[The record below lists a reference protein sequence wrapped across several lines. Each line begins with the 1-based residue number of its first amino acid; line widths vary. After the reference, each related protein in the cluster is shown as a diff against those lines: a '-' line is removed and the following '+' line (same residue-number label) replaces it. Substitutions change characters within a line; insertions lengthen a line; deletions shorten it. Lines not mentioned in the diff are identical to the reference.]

1 MAGKLIRKKG
11 RRSKAYSQSERL
23 TRMLRALSSREMTV
37 KELAQDF
44 KISRRQVYRELTRIE
59 EDGHPLEQSDG
70 DGEKTWRLPLGYKGL
85 PQIAV
90 TPYELMA
97 LHCAKS
103 HMDYLRGT
111 PLVEHLDALIGKVE
125 SALPHKVANHLARI
139 NDVFLPRQAPLR
151 DYSRQGEVLE
161 KLQKALLLQ
170 RTVTLHHVRP
180 GYEESAEHRVDP
192 YRLLFHQFG
201 LYVLG
206 FSHRAHA
213 IRLFA
218 VERIVAVEL
227 SDESFEVPSDLK
239 LDEGYQ
245 RSFGLIDE
253 PVQPVRIWFSAEVAY
268 LIRERRWH
276 PSQHNDLQLDGSV
289 IVTMATGGRD
299 ELAAW
304 VLSWGQEAKVLEP
317 QALVDAV
324 KTQLGRALSRYSSNH
339 TID

>member
-1 MAGKLIRKKG
+1 MADKLIRKKG

-180 GYEESAEHRVDP
+180 GYHESAEHRMDP

-201 LYVLG
+201 LYVVG
-206 FSHRAHA
+206 FSHRAQA
-213 IRLFA
+213 VRLFA
-218 VERIVAVEL
+218 VERIVAVDLIE
-227 SDESFEVPSDLK
+227 DSFEVPVDLK
-239 LDEGYQ
+239 VDEGHQ
-245 RSFGLIDE
+245 SFGLIDE
-253 PVQPVRIWFSAEVAY
+253 PVQLVRIWFSAGVAY

-276 PSQHNDLQLDGSV
+276 PSQHNDLQSDGSM
-289 IVTMATGGRD
+289 IVTMTTGGME

-304 VLSWGQEAKVLEP
+304 VLSWGGAARVLAP
-317 QALVDAV
+317 QALVEAV
-324 KTQLGRALSRYSSNH
+324 KAQLSRALSRYS
-339 TID
+339 